1 MWVRMIEV
9 HERRFMWSRYYI
21 VRRKMYLLFNR
32 ALSTESEDLHFLL
45 LPNAMSSV
53 HSLHAHHQGLALTPT
68 KMLTDAWYAQPSEP
82 LQGSRQHSDADA
94 VSHAERQQAGLHSH
108 VCACLCR
115 SVNAAQHGALHE
127 YSQQHD
133 VCNKSLQQ
141 QAGGQNP

>member
-1 MWVRMIEV
+1 
-9 HERRFMWSRYYI
+9 
-21 VRRKMYLLFNR
+21 
-32 ALSTESEDLHFLL
+32 
-45 LPNAMSSV
+45 
-53 HSLHAHHQGLALTPT
+53 
-68 KMLTDAWYAQPSEP
+68 MLTDAWYAQPSEP

-108 VCACLCR
+108 LCACLCR

-141 QAGGQNP
+141 QAGGRTHEHRREGIDRQASKQCKGMQQHLQIHLGVPVTVIQDDNVCSVQVDAQAASTRGQ